1 MLLIR
6 GLGGRGLPS
15 GGCVVTI
22 GSYDAIHLG
31 HRALLARRA
40 EHAARRAEPSVLLAS
55 EPLPREFLVPD
66 DPPARLTSLRE
77 RWRILLSDASLGYLW
92 LLRFGEPLRNLPA
105 EAFAQLLAEKLRA
118 RVVVVGHDFRF
129 ARRGEATAAVL
140 AAAGVR
146 LGFQVDVVDPV
157 MLDGERIS
165 SSGVRAALA
174 DSDFERARRW
184 LGRPWS
190 MRGRVVAGER
200 RGRKLGFPTANLPLE
215 RRRAP
220 VAGIFA
226 VRVRG
231 VAGEALPGG
240 ARPAALRAARRAAI
254 RQRRHSHRPRR
265 QQDSQGHRGQVA
277 LARRLRLALHP
288 RLGLPRTADRAAGG
302 EGARP
307 PGAEARRPGVPR
319 RLPRACTGADRA
331 AARGLQAPRGPRGL
345 GPALPHHVAALRGAA
360 AARLRPHHPQRTR
373 L

>member
-1 MLLIR
+1 MQLIR
-6 GLGGRGLPS
+6 GRGGRGLPG

-22 GSYDAIHLG
+22 GSYDGIHLG
-31 HRALLARRA
+31 HRALLARLA
-40 EHAARRAEPSVLLAS
+40 EHAVRRAEPSVLLTF
-55 EPLPREFLVPD
+55 EPLPREYLVPD
-66 DPPARLTSLRE
+66 HPPARLTSLRE

-92 LLRFGEPLRNLPA
+92 LLRFGEALRNLPA

-220 VAGIFA
+220 VAGISRCA
-226 VRVRG
+226 SGAWPARRSPVSRVSARG
-231 VAGEALPGG
+231 RPSGVSSRSSRRTYSISAATSTG
-240 ARPAALRAARRAAI
+240 ASSRSNSPRSCAMRRALRVSWLSPRSCGATPTTRAASSRPDI
-254 RQRRHSHRPRR
+254 R
-265 QQDSQGHRGQVA
+265 
-277 LARRLRLALHP
+277 
-288 RLGLPRTADRAAGG
+288 
-302 EGARP
+302 
-307 PGAEARRPGVPR
+307 
-319 RLPRACTGADRA
+319 
-331 AARGLQAPRGPRGL
+331 
-345 GPALPHHVAALRGAA
+345 
-360 AARLRPHHPQRTR
+360 
-373 L
+373 